1 MTAPLTVFAP
11 DPVGTDTTGETY
23 RVSNGDFLR
32 AVFGEAMADALT
44 EVRPVLVSFAGNP
57 ANKPA
62 RVRFAVGGGCR
73 SVHRATRQRQ
83 QLLQPGVAALQM
95 TAARMPGPVAASER
109 RNRTPPCISA
119 TPTHA

>member
-32 AVFGEAMADALT
+32 AVFGEAMAGALT
-44 EVRPVLVSFAGNP
+44 EGRPVLVSFDGNP

-62 RVRFAVGGGCR
+62 RVWFGKPWAGDADL
-73 SVHRATRQRQ
+73 ST
-83 QLLQPGVAALQM
+83 AL
-95 TAARMPGPVAASER
+95 PASA
-109 RNRTPPCISA
+109 NNYFSLAWQHCK
-119 TPTHA
+119 